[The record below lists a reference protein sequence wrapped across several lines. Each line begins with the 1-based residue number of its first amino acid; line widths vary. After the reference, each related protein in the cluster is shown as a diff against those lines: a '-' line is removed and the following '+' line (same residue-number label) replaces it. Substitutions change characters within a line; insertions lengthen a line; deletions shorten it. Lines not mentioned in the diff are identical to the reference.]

1 VIGFGFL
8 VEDEAMR
15 SIRLVYVENDAAL
28 RSVLG
33 AMFANSREIELFGSF
48 GRASEVLEAQV
59 AKNADVALIDFSL
72 QQGGMTGVE
81 LGIALREMNP
91 YIGVVIY
98 SQFPVKSLVQL
109 VPTQNRFGWSFIE
122 KSGDMTIFD
131 YLQILKTAAASKG
144 NWQEVLS
151 SNTEKIDQAVSPYF
165 ALTPRQRSVMALSAQ
180 GRTPQDIASSL
191 GLSYSHVRKELSRA
205 YAVLVPDADGTT
217 DLRTTAVIRYLEI
230 FNSV

>member
-1 VIGFGFL
+1 
-8 VEDEAMR
+8 MPR
-15 SIRLVYVENDAAL
+15 IRLLYVENDAAL

-33 AMFANSREIELFGSF
+33 AMFAESREIEIVGSF
-48 GRASEVLEAQV
+48 GRARDALDPQI
-59 AKNADVALIDFSL
+59 AKSSDVALIDFSL
-72 QQGGMTGVE
+72 HQGGMTGVE

-109 VPTQNRFGWSFIE
+109 VPSQNRFGWSFIE
-122 KSGDMTIFD
+122 KSGDMKIFD

-151 SNTEKIDQAVSPYF
+151 SNSEKIEQAVSPYF
-165 ALTPRQRSVMALSAQ
+165 ALTPRQRSVMSLSAQ
-180 GRTPQDIASSL
+180 GRSPQDIASRL

-217 DLRTTAVIRYLEI
+217 DLRTTAVLRYLEI